1 MGPEQIEMPSLMD
14 AAKVLLDDSVHPTSA
29 EQALVSETCPYK
41 FEIDETAPQQV
52 ANERRPGL
60 GE

>member
-14 AAKVLLDDSVHPTSA
+14 AAKAWLDDSVHPTST
-29 EQALVSETCPYK
+29 EQAPESETYPYK
-41 FEIDETAPQQV
+41 FEIDETGRQQV
-52 ANERRPGL
+52 ANERQPGL